1 MANTSDFSPAASGLR
16 STPFGQ
22 FEYQQVVFA
31 VANTDVAVRHNLK
44 PTTPGQVGYI
54 VVQQSVAGSVYQDAT
69 ATRRAWAA
77 ETIYLRASAAMTV
90 QLLLVIPAVTTTAL
104 FRA

>member
-1 MANTSDFSPAASGLR
+1 LANIPETTLTAANLR

-22 FEYQQVVFA
+22 FEYQKVTFG

-44 PTTPGQVGYI
+44 PSTPGQVGYI
-54 VVQQSVAGSVYQDAT
+54 VVQQSAAGSVYQDST
-69 ATRRAWAA
+69 ATRRAWSDA
-77 ETIYLRASAAMTV
+77 TLYLRASAPMVV
-90 QLLLVIPAVTTTAL
+90 QLLLVIPAVETTAL